1 MEEPNK
7 AVVRIGGRE
16 YTMRGFV
23 SEEYIHKVAI
33 YVDKKM
39 EEIEKRQPALSTT
52 MLAVLT
58 AINLADEIMQQREE
72 IERLRQEL
80 KELKEMNELNES
92 KGPNKQSERQRTVNY
107 DSFRKGRR

>member
-1 MEEPNK
+1 MLILAEPNR
-7 AVVRIGGRE
+7 ATVRIGGRE
-16 YTMRGFV
+16 YTMKGFV

-39 EEIEKRQPALSTT
+39 EEVRERQPALSTT

-72 IERLRQEL
+72 IEKLKQEINEL
-80 KELKEMNELNES
+80 KKLQES
-92 KGPNKQSERQRTVNY
+92 KGNSRQNERQRAVVL
-107 DSFRKGRR
+107 DPSRIVRR

>member
-1 MEEPNK
+1 LEEPNK

-39 EEIEKRQPALSTT
+39 EEIRKTT
-52 MLAVLT
+52 TCL
-58 AINLADEIMQQREE
+58 EY
-72 IERLRQEL
+72 
-80 KELKEMNELNES
+80 
-92 KGPNKQSERQRTVNY
+92 Y
-107 DSFRKGRR
+107 DACSLDCN